1 MKRYQVGARPDDIAL
16 CCDQRRPAAVNP
28 SLRASHCDPKGASHA
43 SSASSLAARASHLIA
58 CWSARNPHRH
68 GRLRALLASRN
79 HDRRLGGASTGP
91 TATATTPGEVSGGTT
106 TGPTATPTKKPPT
119 PTKTATPGGIICC
132 LTVILLPSVHQVLQ
146 QQTLTGTSVGPVTVT
161 CPAGEVALSGS
172 WATNPSDGSNAL
184 VYNSSRNGAGGW
196 RVYVQHSGS
205 TLVNA
210 YAMCLKNASGATVA
224 ERYAGSLS
232 VNPGTYGTKYASCN
246 AGETLVGGAFASS
259 NGLTLY
265 NFAASGSTWGG
276 YVWNHTGSRAALQ
289 LLRRMPHLLRLPQQP
304 HQLCPGHRTYGLECL
319 PQRELG
325 ERRWLRRKPQQHV
338 YHHVGGLQR
347 PGVGGLRHARLAAQ
361 RLRDV
366 PRILIVVLTSSVA
379 LKGSQRRPGVP
390 LPLPRGEGGA
400 CRARVLRARAR

>member
-1 MKRYQVGARPDDIAL
+1 MPHQPHPLRRARLI
-16 CCDQRRPAAVNP
+16 
-28 SLRASHCDPKGASHA
+28 
-43 SSASSLAARASHLIA
+43 SSLA
-58 CWSARNPHRH
+58 
-68 GRLRALLASRN
+68 GLLAILIVMGACALSSQA
-79 HDRRLGGASTGP
+79 GTTTGGPAGASTGS
-91 TATATTPGEVSGGTT
+91 TATATAPGEVSGGTT

-146 QQTLTGTSVGPVTVT
+146 QQTLTGTSVGPVTVA

-172 WATNPSDGSNAL
+172 WATNHSDGSNAV

-276 YVWNHTGSRAALQ
+276 YVWNDTGSAL
-289 LLRRMPHLLRLPQQP
+289 PFSF
-304 HQLCPGHRTYGLECL
+304 YAECL
-319 PQRELG
+319 TYSGSHSSLTNYAQATGHTVSNACPSG
-325 ERRWLRRKPQQHV
+325 SWVSGGGFAGSHSSIV
-338 YHHVGGLQR
+338 YTMS
-347 PGVGGLRHARLAAQ
+347 AASSGQ
-361 RLRDV
+361 AWEVYDTPASL
-366 PRILIVVLTSSVA
+366 LNAYAMCLT
-379 LKGSQRRPGVP
+379 L
-390 LPLPRGEGGA
+390 
-400 CRARVLRARAR
+400 